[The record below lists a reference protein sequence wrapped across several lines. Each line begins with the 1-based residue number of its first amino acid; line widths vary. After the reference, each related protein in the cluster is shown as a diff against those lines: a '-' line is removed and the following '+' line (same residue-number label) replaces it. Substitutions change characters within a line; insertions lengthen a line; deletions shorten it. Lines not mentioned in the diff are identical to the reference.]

1 MTGRPCALGQLL
13 RRRAALRCRAA
24 GTPRA
29 AVAWLILGCI
39 LSCWPF
45 AARAETPNVVVTI
58 KPIHSLVSYVMEG
71 AGAPI
76 LLVEGSASPH
86 SFSLKPSQVR
96 AINDA
101 GVFIRVSERLEPFTG
116 KIVRSLPNGVTLVT
130 LIDAPGINL
139 LQQRHT
145 GAFDPHGHTH
155 THVEGD
161 ADSHIWLDPEN
172 AKVIARYVAEVLG
185 KRYPQHA
192 PLFAANAER
201 LSGQI
206 DGLAREIAGELAPLS
221 DKPFVVFHDAYQ
233 YFDARFGLDVVGS
246 VTISPDVKPSAKR
259 LVELRKRIRD
269 LKAVCVFAEPL
280 YEPRLVAAVI
290 EDTGARSGTL
300 DPEGMGLVPGTD
312 LYFTLMRN
320 LAAAIKSC
328 LAPAT

>member
-1 MTGRPCALGQLL
+1 MTGGLCALGQLL
-13 RRRAALRCRAA
+13 RRRDSSRRGPAGGPRAA
-24 GTPRA
+24 GA
-29 AVAWLILGCI
+29 LLIFACV
-39 LSCWPF
+39 LSFSPF
-45 AARAETPNVVVTI
+45 SARAETPNVVVTI
-58 KPIHSLVSYVMEG
+58 KPIHSLVSQVMEG

-96 AINDA
+96 AINAA

-116 KIVRSLPNGVTLVT
+116 KIVRSLPKDVVLAT

-139 LQQRHT
+139 LEQRRT
-145 GAFDPHGHTH
+145 GAFDPHEHTH
-155 THVEGD
+155 AHVDDD

-172 AKVIARYVAEVLG
+172 AKAIARYVAAVLG
-185 KRYPQHA
+185 KRYPQQA
-192 PLFAANAER
+192 SLFEANAER
-201 LSGQI
+201 LAGQI
-206 DGLAREIAGELAPLS
+206 DGLAREIATELAPLG

-246 VTISPDVKPSAKR
+246 ITISPDVKPSAKR
-259 LVELRKRIRD
+259 LAELRKRIRD
-269 LKAVCVFAEPL
+269 LKAVCVFSEPL

-300 DPEGMGLVPGTD
+300 DPEGMGLEPGAG
-312 LYFTLMRN
+312 LYFALMRN

-328 LAPAT
+328 LTPAT

>member
-1 MTGRPCALGQLL
+1 MTGGLCALGQLL
-13 RRRAALRCRAA
+13 RRGAVLRRGPAGGLRGAAALL
-24 GTPRA
+24 
-29 AVAWLILGCI
+29 VLGCA
-39 LSCWPF
+39 LAFPPF
-45 AARAETPNVVVTI
+45 AARAETPDVVVTI
-58 KPIHSLVSYVMEG
+58 KPIHSLVSQVMEG
-71 AGAPI
+71 AGAPV

-96 AINDA
+96 AINGA
-101 GVFIRVSERLEPFTG
+101 GVFIRVAERLEPFTG
-116 KIVRSLPNGVTLVT
+116 KIVRSLPSDVMRVT

-139 LQQRHT
+139 LAQRHT

-155 THVEGD
+155 AHADDD

-192 PLFAANAER
+192 SLFAANAER
-201 LSGQI
+201 LVGQI
-206 DGLAREIAGELAPLS
+206 DGLAREIAAELAPLS

-246 VTISPDVKPSAKR
+246 ITISPDVKPSAKR
-259 LVELRKRIRD
+259 LAELRQRIRD

-290 EDTGARSGTL
+290 EDTGARPGKL
-300 DPEGMGLVPGTD
+300 DPEGMGLEPGTG
-312 LYFTLMRN
+312 LYFALMRN